1 MTNYY
6 DYEELRAKAL
16 NGKQEDIDALG
27 EWLEQHGEKYWNGE
41 YYDADGLRVYPVY
54 NELDEDEYELT
65 GYARG

>member
-27 EWLEQHGEKYWNGE
+27 EGVIL
-41 YYDADGLRVYPVY
+41 
-54 NELDEDEYELT
+54 
-65 GYARG
+65 

>member
-27 EWLEQHGEKYWNGE
+27 E
-41 YYDADGLRVYPVY
+41 
-54 NELDEDEYELT
+54 DEYELT
-65 GYARG
+65 GYARGVIL